1 MRRGTVNPRSWNA
14 AIRAFERELRALES
28 RVRVNSEGRRV
39 LAMVYSLCGELEARR
54 YLIYMATNRELMAKY
69 GISERTVRN
78 WRREGCPF
86 AEGQRAVLEWPSL
99 QPIHLET

>member
-1 MRRGTVNPRSWNA
+1 
-14 AIRAFERELRALES
+14 
-28 RVRVNSEGRRV
+28 
-39 LAMVYSLCGELEARR
+39 MVYSLCGELEARR